1 MMSASKNDQ
10 THSASTL
17 ESDAYQD
24 TSDVPIRPSA
34 NSAEGDFDST
44 SVSRPGE
51 DEEMSGASLLG
62 NQTWNESHRI
72 PASTGSAHER
82 DPDPMSEHTGA
93 RKANVEVCAEK
104 LDPVDGQRGS
114 SCGFYKTDGWTPEVL
129 FAIFSIGCLI
139 AIVAVLEAFDGR
151 RNPRLSFGIT
161 LNSIISILSTAAKS
175 SLMFGIA
182 SAIGQCKWD
191 WFNDETRYRSLR
203 DLEHIDEASRGPLG
217 AFRMLFTP
225 TRSSIASMGA
235 IVTLVMLAVD
245 PFVQQILRYQE
256 EPNDVASEFAWTE
269 QVLAPTFFSNNSDPP
284 YYGAIN
290 SALWNDDASYERQA
304 HCPTGNC
311 TYPLFPSMGLCVSTR
326 EVPLDQISFDGSAC
340 TTVYTD
346 IAAGQVIIGNLT
358 DAMVTILDSPW
369 DREACKVSFW
379 GDNTTSLPWDIRWG
393 RDVSTGWSVPL
404 DFIGSMESIL
414 GGQQSILGIRSP
426 LLALGRVRLSSPSV
440 TSNTSTLQ
448 FDKAEQ
454 VVFAFCA
461 NDYEVTV
468 SHGDTSTSMADSS
481 SPSGFSYSD
490 STTVLG
496 GNATCWTSGS
506 ARGSFSAA
514 EIRNASG
521 GSYIASTSPLSFCT
535 ENWGWGNDIASR
547 LTSNSYFGLDW
558 NSTWTITDDS
568 GINNKDV
575 LQQIQS
581 RSLPDISRSITASL
595 NALFRKHSTDRATGS
610 YIEYQ
615 TVVRVQWVWLAL
627 PVAVEVLGF
636 VFLLLIVFRDQRRG
650 NPWKGSILVAL
661 FHGLNTNDHD
671 AVNLDTI
678 TSMERE
684 AMKIQVKLGTSDEGR
699 RLLLRNFDQ

>member
-1 MMSASKNDQ
+1 MRASKNAQ
-10 THSASTL
+10 YRRASPL
-17 ESDAYQD
+17 DSDADQD
-24 TSDVPIRPSA
+24 TSDAPTRPFA
-34 NSAEGDFDST
+34 NSAEGDCET
-44 SVSRPGE
+44 LNISRPEE
-51 DEEMSGASLLG
+51 DEELSGASLLG
-62 NQTWNESHRI
+62 NQPLNESHSI
-72 PASTGSAHER
+72 PVSTASAHER
-82 DPDPMSEHTGA
+82 DPDPMSEHASVQKT
-93 RKANVEVCAEK
+93 NVELCTENS
-104 LDPVDGQRGS
+104 DPVDGKPVR
-114 SCGFYKTDGWTPEVL
+114 SCACYKADGWTPEILV
-129 FAIFSIGCLI
+129 AIFSIGCLV
-139 AIVAVLEAFDGR
+139 AIVAVLAAFNGR

-191 WFNDETRYRSLR
+191 WFDNETRYRALR

-235 IVTLVMLAVD
+235 IVTLLMLAVD

-256 EPNDVASEFAWTE
+256 EPNAVASDFSWTE

-290 SALWNDDASYERQA
+290 SALWSDYATYERQA

-311 TYPLFPSMGLCVSTR
+311 TYPVFPSMGLCVSTR
-326 EVPLDQISFDGSAC
+326 EVPLDQISFDGAAC
-340 TTVYTD
+340 TTVYPD
-346 IAAGQVIIGNLT
+346 VAAGQVVIGNLT

-379 GDNTTSLPWDIRWG
+379 GDNTTSLPWKIQWG
-393 RDVSTGWSVPL
+393 QDVSTGWSVPL
-404 DFIGSMESIL
+404 DFIGSMESVL
-414 GGQQSILGIRSP
+414 GGQQSILDTHSP

-440 TSNTSTLQ
+440 TGNTSTLQ

-468 SHGDTSTSMADSS
+468 SHGVTATSMGNLS

-490 STTVLG
+490 NTTVLG

-506 ARGSFSAA
+506 DRVSFSAA
-514 EIRNASG
+514 EIKNARG
-521 GSYIASTSPLSFCT
+521 GSYLASTSPLSFCT
-535 ENWGWGNDIASR
+535 ENWGWGTDIASR

-558 NSTWTITDDS
+558 NSTWTMTDDS

-581 RSLPDISRSITASL
+581 RSLSDISRCIAASL
-595 NALFRKHSTDRATGS
+595 NALFRKHSADRATGS

-615 TVVRVQWVWLAL
+615 TVVRVQWAWLAL
-627 PVAVEVLGF
+627 PVAVEILGF
-636 VFLLLIVFRDQRRG
+636 VFLLLIASRDWRRG

-661 FHGLNTNDHD
+661 FHGLNANDHD
-671 AVNLDTI
+671 AANLDTI

-684 AMKIQVKLGTSDEGR
+684 SMKIQVRLGTSDEGKR
-699 RLLLRNFDQ
+699 FLLRRFDQ